1 MNDPFH
7 NSSDG
12 EIIEAVLSG
21 QREQFAVIVQRYR
34 KALLRLAN
42 QQLGHPQ
49 LAEDVVQETFLNA
62 FRWLNTYDSRY
73 SFRTWLWTIL
83 KNACH
88 RAYEQSSRRIKL
100 NNTGSRSQK
109 LIEQISSNELSAL
122 EQLTCKED
130 HEHVRLLLDQLS
142 DLQAEAVKLRFFG
155 QMKFKEIADLV
166 GCSLPAAK
174 ARVRQGLIHLT
185 EFIER
190 DQFQSQAELAQEI
203 PNDV

>member
-1 MNDPFH
+1 M
-7 NSSDG
+7 
-12 EIIEAVLSG
+12 
-21 QREQFAVIVQRYR
+21 IVQRYR

-42 QQLGHPQ
+42 QQLGQPQ

-62 FRWLNTYDSRY
+62 FRWLNTYDSKY

-88 RAYEQSSRRIKL
+88 RAYEHSSRRAKI
-100 NNTGSRSQK
+100 NNSGSGSSN
-109 LIEQISSNELSAL
+109 LMEQISSNELSAFD
-122 EQLTCKED
+122 QLVSKED
-130 HEHVRLLLDQLS
+130 HQHVRLLLDQLS

-155 QMKFKEIADLV
+155 QMKFQEVADLL

-185 EFIER
+185 ELIE
-190 DQFQSQAELAQEI
+190 QEQSQSQTELAQEI